1 MSSTRADRGQNE
13 CVQMTRADL
22 LTSARDR
29 LPGRRQVAVSTVS
42 APRAHCSNGEAGHVQ
57 TRVGPVL
64 AKTTVTRTSSGPG
77 IGSVVWPAFSW
88 PMFDAGPR
96 TAPITAAT
104 VHQGW
109 RASPCETDQCR
120 YGVIESLSIANDQ
133 LGRAALPQ
141 PKQLRRQPPTLTRR
155 RRRWLHS
162 QKGRRPDPARG
173 CLCDSGLTEGRSVH

>member
-1 MSSTRADRGQNE
+1 M
-13 CVQMTRADL
+13 
-22 LTSARDR
+22 
-29 LPGRRQVAVSTVS
+29 
-42 APRAHCSNGEAGHVQ
+42 
-57 TRVGPVL
+57 
-64 AKTTVTRTSSGPG
+64 
-77 IGSVVWPAFSW
+77 WPAFSW

-173 CLCDSGLTEGRSVH
+173 CLCDSGLTEAGLCIESLARDLGRSHGIPVQPAFASAGPARPCRHWKPCPSAGVRDQRSPLCSWHQEGSSTQWSLPVRTCRWPTPWG

>member
-77 IGSVVWPAFSW
+77 IGVGGVAGVQLADVRRRTQNGPDHGGHRPSRLAGEPLRDRPMPLRRHRVPEHRKRSV
-88 PMFDAGPR
+88 GPR
-96 TAPITAAT
+96 CPPPAQAAPATA
-104 VHQGW
+104 
-109 RASPCETDQCR
+109 TD
-120 YGVIESLSIANDQ
+120 
-133 LGRAALPQ
+133 
-141 PKQLRRQPPTLTRR
+141 
-155 RRRWLHS
+155 
-162 QKGRRPDPARG
+162 PDPAAPP
-173 CLCDSGLTEGRSVH
+173 VAA

>member
-1 MSSTRADRGQNE
+1 MTHVVHPRGSRPNE

-29 LPGRRQVAVSTVS
+29 LQGRRQVAVSTVS

-64 AKTTVTRTSSGPG
+64 AKTTVTKTSSGPG
-77 IGSVVWPAFSW
+77 IGVGGV
-88 PMFDAGPR
+88 AGVQLADVRRR
-96 TAPITAAT
+96 TQKAMATAVPITAAT

-109 RASPCETDQCR
+109 RASPCETDPCR

-133 LGRAALPQ
+133 CGPCCPPPAQAAPA
-141 PKQLRRQPPTLTRR
+141 TATD
-155 RRRWLHS
+155 
-162 QKGRRPDPARG
+162 PDPAAPP
-173 CLCDSGLTEGRSVH
+173 VAA